1 MPRFVAYAWVGR
13 PERGVDLPPSGVVLH
28 LYGPLPCGMPVW
40 FVCRSLPLTSTN
52 DFSDAGNTVPARGH
66 DALPQWRRLF
76 LWMSVLK
83 KEFLKTGD
91 SRLPLVPLDK
101 LEREGGLDS
110 RFFRQAGRLF
120 FAAREAGRRI
130 RPSSW
135 KEAPRAR
142 HISLGAGFSPG
153 NRRDFRFGA
162 YASCCPVLRRNRL
175 LSPGFL
181 PDSCILSEPCLFRP
195 PFSIG
200 NGGLFYA
207 FPPWK

>member
-1 MPRFVAYAWVGR
+1 MTLFRNGGAFFVDVRTEKKFSNGRFPVAR
-13 PERGVDLPPSGVVLH
+13 LFP
-28 LYGPLPCGMPVW
+28 
-40 FVCRSLPLTSTN
+40 STN
-52 DFSDAGNTVPARGH
+52 WNVRAGWTAVFPA
-66 DALPQWRRLF
+66 
-76 LWMSVLK
+76 
-83 KEFLKTGD
+83 
-91 SRLPLVPLDK
+91 SR
-101 LEREGGLDS
+101 S
-110 RFFRQAGRLF
+110 SF

-200 NGGLFYA
+200 TGAFLCLSSVEIAKKGWQRLTENRKCSQMSAGAESAARFMLLLFRRLS
-207 FPPWK
+207 W

>member
-1 MPRFVAYAWVGR
+1 M
-13 PERGVDLPPSGVVLH
+13 
-28 LYGPLPCGMPVW
+28 
-40 FVCRSLPLTSTN
+40 
-52 DFSDAGNTVPARGH
+52 
-66 DALPQWRRLF
+66 
-76 LWMSVLK
+76 WMSVLK
-83 KEFLKTGD
+83 RNFSNGRFPVA
-91 SRLPLVPLDK
+91 RLFPSTNWNVRAGWTAVFP
-101 LEREGGLDS
+101 
-110 RFFRQAGRLF
+110 AGRSSF

-162 YASCCPVLRRNRL
+162 YASCCPVLHRNRL

-181 PDSCILSEPCLFRP
+181 PDSCILSEPCPFRP

-200 NGGLFYA
+200 TGGFFMPFLRGNSPKRLAALDRKQEMFSNVGRGRECRPLHVAPLPAFVMVSVICCYYGLLFEKSESIA
-207 FPPWK
+207 STRKSGSS

>member
-1 MPRFVAYAWVGR
+1 MLETLSPQEAMTLFRNGGAFFVDVR
-13 PERGVDLPPSGVVLH
+13 TE
-28 LYGPLPCGMPVW
+28 
-40 FVCRSLPLTSTN
+40 
-52 DFSDAGNTVPARGH
+52 
-66 DALPQWRRLF
+66 
-76 LWMSVLK
+76 
-83 KEFLKTGD
+83 KEFLKRAIPGCRLFPSTNWNVRAGWTAVFPA
-91 SRLPLVPLDK
+91 SR
-101 LEREGGLDS
+101 S
-110 RFFRQAGRLF
+110 SF

-200 NGGLFYA
+200 TGGFLCLSSVEIA
-207 FPPWK
+207 KKAGSA

>member
-1 MPRFVAYAWVGR
+1 MTLFRNGGAFFVDVR
-13 PERGVDLPPSGVVLH
+13 TE
-28 LYGPLPCGMPVW
+28 
-40 FVCRSLPLTSTN
+40 
-52 DFSDAGNTVPARGH
+52 
-66 DALPQWRRLF
+66 
-76 LWMSVLK
+76 
-83 KEFLKTGD
+83 KEFLKRAIPGC
-91 SRLPLVPLDK
+91 PLVPLDK

-110 RFFRQAGRLF
+110 RFPASRSSF

-200 NGGLFYA
+200 TGGFFMPFLRGNSQKGWQRLTENRKCSQMSAGAESAARFMLLLFRRLS
-207 FPPWK
+207 W